1 MLRWMIACTAFAA
14 SSVAAQAKHV
24 HHVSAPEIDASAGLT
39 AMAILAAVALIV
51 RDRMKD

>member
-1 MLRWMIACTAFAA
+1 MLRLLIACTAFAA

-24 HHVSAPEIDASAGLT
+24 HHVSAPEIDTSAGFT
-39 AMAILAAVALIV
+39 ALAILAAVALIV